1 MREYTVSQFATLLK
15 QKVTDPLPFNMEK
28 VIFNWA
34 VRETKFKGGVPAWEN
49 IVFKNLYKNKFLAI
63 KYNLVNSNLGE
74 RIISGEIKTK
84 YICDMTAT
92 GMDPDG
98 IHAQTVKA
106 RQEHSNKLLMSNN
119 TDENYSG
126 LFTCGK
132 CKSKK
137 TTYYQMQTRSADE
150 PMTTFVTCINCSKR
164 WKC

>member
-84 YICDMTAT
+84 YI
-92 GMDPDG
+92 
-98 IHAQTVKA
+98 
-106 RQEHSNKLLMSNN
+106 
-119 TDENYSG
+119 
-126 LFTCGK
+126 
-132 CKSKK
+132 
-137 TTYYQMQTRSADE
+137 
-150 PMTTFVTCINCSKR
+150 
-164 WKC
+164 